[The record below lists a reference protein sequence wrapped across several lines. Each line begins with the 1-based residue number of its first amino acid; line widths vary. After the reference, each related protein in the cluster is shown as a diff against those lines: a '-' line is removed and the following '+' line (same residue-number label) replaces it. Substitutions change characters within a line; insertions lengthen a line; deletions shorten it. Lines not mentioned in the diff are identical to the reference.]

1 MKKLLMI
8 ALFFITLPTF
18 AQVSSVPEVV
28 DGVPVDAQE
37 MTPNYDQ
44 MVMPGQPFYP
54 TLMYPNLS
62 QDLMLKAA
70 LEMSKQEVAKAYGD
84 VIVVKLD
91 NAIARILAKAKTVA
105 KTKEWQAYFLWEIT
119 NKIMMVQQQFYNS
132 SNPLLHVLN
141 YLWYTI
147 SLETMNILYGD
158 MGKDIDGLLEWIEG
172 PKN

>member
-105 KTKEWQAYFLWEIT
+105 KTKE
-119 NKIMMVQQQFYNS
+119 
-132 SNPLLHVLN
+132 
-141 YLWYTI
+141 
-147 SLETMNILYGD
+147 
-158 MGKDIDGLLEWIEG
+158 
-172 PKN
+172 